1 MKKTKNTCLD
11 ENISI
16 IILIIILLGLVL
28 LAGTM
33 NEKIVEGIK
42 QSYMPSA
49 PETKCNIKLG
59 MIYDHAGYPNNNS
72 DT

>member
-33 NEKIVEGIK
+33 NEKIVEGI
-42 QSYMPSA
+42 QG
-49 PETKCNIKLG
+49 TKYTCKLVLKN
-59 MIYDHAGYPNNNS
+59 DTAG
-72 DT
+72 

>member
-16 IILIIILLGLVL
+16 IILRIILLRLVL

-33 NEKIVEGIK
+33 NEKIVEGNNPNPVIGVNYGK
-42 QSYMPSA
+42 Y
-49 PETKCNIKLG
+49 TCKLVLKN
-59 MIYDHAGYPNNNS
+59 DTAGYIK
-72 DT
+72 

>member
-33 NEKIVEGIK
+33 NEKIVEGNNDDERRGMGGANL
-42 QSYMPSA
+42 YL
-49 PETKCNIKLG
+49 KLNLKNQN
-59 MIYDHAGYPNNNS
+59 DS
-72 DT
+72 

>member
-33 NEKIVEGIK
+33 NEKIVEGNNNRRNYGK
-42 QSYMPSA
+42 Y
-49 PETKCNIKLG
+49 TCKLVLKN
-59 MIYDHAGYPNNNS
+59 DTAGYIK
-72 DT
+72 

>member
-33 NEKIVEGIK
+33 NEKIVEGI
-42 QSYMPSA
+42 QG
-49 PETKCNIKLG
+49 TKYNLKLVLK
-59 MIYDHAGYPNNNS
+59 N
-72 DT
+72 DTTG

>member
-33 NEKIVEGIK
+33 NEKIVEGI
-42 QSYMPSA
+42 PG
-49 PETKCNIKLG
+49 TKYNLKLVLKN
-59 MIYDHAGYPNNNS
+59 DTAGYIK
-72 DT
+72 

>member
-33 NEKIVEGIK
+33 NEKIVEGNNPNAVIGGMDYGK
-42 QSYMPSA
+42 Y
-49 PETKCNIKLG
+49 TCKLVLKN
-59 MIYDHAGYPNNNS
+59 DTAG
-72 DT
+72 

>member
-33 NEKIVEGIK
+33 NEKIVEGKIGYRATLVMNK
-42 QSYMPSA
+42 D
-49 PETKCNIKLG
+49 K
-59 MIYDHAGYPNNNS
+59 AGYRYPATNEEK
-72 DT
+72 